1 MASRRE
7 RQQRRLE
14 GRKEKQQAPQPV
26 AAQPEHHSKHRP
38 KGFLH
43 GIYHDHYKPLLIISF
58 IILALAI
65 IQIGVQTATTG
76 DFLNKDVTL
85 KGGLTL
91 TIPVNGEQ
99 VTPDQVQTLLS
110 KDYPKND
117 ILVQG
122 ISELGTLK
130 ALTVQVAS
138 DSTDKTEIQTLQTS
152 IIASVATLI
161 PEAPQQYSAEVVG
174 PSLGAAFFQQTF
186 KAVIIAF
193 LLMGLVLFLYFGQGG
208 WITKASVAVLSVVA
222 SFVIF
227 QAAGIG
233 AVLVAVA
240 IGLVL
245 AWLFIRYSPPSGM
258 VILCAFSDII
268 GTLAVVNLLGIKVST
283 AGVAAF
289 LMLIGYSV
297 DTDILLSTRVLKHK
311 HGTVYERVISSL
323 KTGMTMSISSAVAAL
338 IGLLVS
344 QAPTI
349 KEIMLI
355 IFIGLTLDMI
365 FTWIQNVGLLRW
377 YIEKRMAATEDLG

>member
-14 GRKEKQQAPQPV
+14 GWKEKQQAPSPV
-26 AAQPEHHSKHRP
+26 VVQPEHHSKHRP

-43 GIYHDHYKPLLIISF
+43 GIYHDHYKLLLIISF
-58 IILALAI
+58 VILALAI
-65 IQIGVQTATTG
+65 IQIGVQTVTTG
-76 DFLNKDVTL
+76 DFLNKGVSL

-99 VTPDQVQTLLS
+99 VTPDQVQSLLS
-110 KDYPKND
+110 KKYPQND

-122 ISELGTLK
+122 VSELGTLK
-130 ALTVQVAS
+130 AITIQVAS
-138 DSTDKTEIQTLQTS
+138 DSTDKTTVQDLQSS

-193 LLMGLVLFLYFGQGG
+193 LLMGMVLFFYFGQGG
-208 WITKASVAVLSVVA
+208 WWIKTIVAVLSVAA
-222 SFVIF
+222 SFLIF

-233 AVLVAVA
+233 AVAAA
-240 IGLVL
+240 IVLGLGL
-245 AWLFIRYSPPSGM
+245 AWLFSRYSPPSGM
-258 VILCAFSDII
+258 VILCAFSDIV

-323 KTGMTMSISSAVAAL
+323 KTGVTMSISSAAAAL

-349 KEIMLI
+349 REIMLI
-355 IFIGLTLDMI
+355 IFIGLTLDII

-377 YIEKRMAATEDLG
+377 YIEKRMATTEDLG